1 MPHLVM
7 RGPIDFHNVAEHL
20 NLGVT
25 KWGRAVLKT
34 GEKWSR
40 SDHEAMLIDGVVV
53 ELVRPLHPVA
63 MVAIRDGDTVI
74 RLWPV
79 VEVER
84 TPAVQRWLAVIA
96 AGLQQFGGGAVYT
109 TNIGP
114 EVLEGLDLELDLG
127 S

>member
-7 RGPIDFHNVAEHL
+7 RGPIDFHNVAEQL

-53 ELVRPLHPVA
+53 ELVRPLHPIA

-96 AGLQQFGGGAVYT
+96 AGLQQLGGGAVHT

-114 EVLEGLDLELDLG
+114 EVLEGLDLELDLD
-127 S
+127 

>member
-7 RGPIDFHNVAEHL
+7 RGSIDLRRVAGEL
-20 NLGVT
+20 DLGVT

-34 GEKWSR
+34 GDVWCR
-40 SDHEAMLIDGVVV
+40 ADAGAMLVDGVVV

-63 MVAIRDGDTVI
+63 LVAIRDGDTVV

-84 TPAVQRWLAVIA
+84 TAAVQRWLAVIA
-96 AGLQQFGGGAVYT
+96 AGLQRCGGGAVHT

-114 EVLEGLDLELDLG
+114 EVLEGLDLDLG

>member
-7 RGPIDFHNVAEHL
+7 RGPIDLEPMAEKLHL
-20 NLGVT
+20 EVT

-34 GEKWSR
+34 NDVWSR
-40 SDHEAMLIDGVVV
+40 ADHGAMLIDGVVV

-63 MVAIRDGDTVI
+63 MVSIRDGDTVI

-96 AGLQQFGGGAVYT
+96 AGLQQLGGGAIHT
-109 TNIGP
+109 TNLGP
-114 EVLEGLDLELDLG
+114 EVLEGLDLDLDLG
-127 S
+127 

>member
-7 RGPIDFHNVAEHL
+7 RGPIDFHAVAEHL
-20 NLGVT
+20 SLDVT

-40 SDHEAMLIDGVVV
+40 SDHKAMLIDGVVV

-96 AGLQQFGGGAVYT
+96 AGLQKLGGGAVHT

-114 EVLEGLDLELDLG
+114 EVLEGLDLEME
-127 S
+127 

>member
-7 RGPIDFHNVAEHL
+7 RGPIDFHKVAEHL
-20 NLGVT
+20 NLEVT

-53 ELVRPLHPVA
+53 ELVRPLHPIA

-96 AGLQQFGGGAVYT
+96 AGLQQHGGGAVHT

-114 EVLEGLDLELDLG
+114 EVLEGLDLELDLD
-127 S
+127 

>member
-7 RGPIDFHNVAEHL
+7 RGSIDLRWAVDEL
-20 NLGVT
+20 DLGVT

-34 GEKWSR
+34 GDVWR
-40 SDHEAMLIDGVVV
+40 RADAGAMLIDGVVV

-63 MVAIRDGDTVI
+63 LVSIRDGDTVV

-84 TPAVQRWLAVIA
+84 TAAVQRWLAVIA
-96 AGLQQFGGGAVYT
+96 GGLQQLGGGVVHT
-109 TNIGP
+109 TNIGAD
-114 EVLEGLDLELDLG
+114 VLDGLDLTIDPG
-127 S
+127 

>member
-7 RGPIDFHNVAEHL
+7 RGSIDLRRAAGEL
-20 NLGVT
+20 DLGVT
-25 KWGRAVLKT
+25 RWGRAVLKT
-34 GEKWSR
+34 GDVWCR
-40 SDHEAMLIDGVVV
+40 ADTGAMLVDGVVV

-63 MVAIRDGDTVI
+63 LVAIRDGDTVV

-84 TPAVQRWLAVIA
+84 TAAVQRWLAVIA
-96 AGLQQFGGGAVYT
+96 AGLQRCGGGAVHT

-114 EVLEGLDLELDLG
+114 EVLAGLDL
-127 S
+127 SC

>member
-7 RGPIDFHNVAEHL
+7 RDSIDVPHVARAFDLE
-20 NLGVT
+20 VVR
-25 KWGRAVLKT
+25 WGRAVFKT
-34 GEKWSR
+34 GDVWSR
-40 SDHEAMLIDGVVV
+40 ADGEAMLIDGVVV

-63 MVAIRDGDTVI
+63 MVSIRDGDTVV

-84 TPAVQRWLAVIA
+84 TPAVQRWLAAITA
-96 AGLQQFGGGAVYT
+96 RLQQIGGGPVHT

-114 EVLEGLDLELDLG
+114 EVLEGLDLDLDLG
-127 S
+127 